1 MLDARTTRA
10 AFALAAVGAAM
21 IGFGGQQWSAASPP
35 DLSFRSSL
43 PAGDAAIAAAHV
55 DMVRSMHGAQVKVY
69 EKQAE
74 SLVVPPPVAAVLAAV
89 GAVFVFAA
97 AITYGGPG
105 RR

>member
-1 MLDARTTRA
+1 MLDVRADRA

-21 IGFGGQQWSAASPP
+21 IGFGGQQWSASSPP
-35 DLSFRSSL
+35 NLTFRSSI
-43 PAGDAAIAAAHV
+43 PAGDAAVAAAHV

-69 EKQAE
+69 ERQAE